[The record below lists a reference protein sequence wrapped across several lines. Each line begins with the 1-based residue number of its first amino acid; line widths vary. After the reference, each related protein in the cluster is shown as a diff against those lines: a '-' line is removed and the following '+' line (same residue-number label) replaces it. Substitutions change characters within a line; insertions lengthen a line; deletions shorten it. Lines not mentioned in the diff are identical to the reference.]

1 MIEHFK
7 TNPQKAASK
16 ISINNNLIAA
26 CLAIFGILW
35 AIAPEKLTL
44 PIIIQFA
51 FAIPLLYV
59 SSIAYTKIA
68 YWKQVKFWDYL
79 GWFTGTTATAFVL
92 NIIALLIF
100 ILGYRGM
107 ALAYFFL
114 LWFLLIIYTAINIY
128 YNPRVARVKIF
139 KLLFFIFIQ
148 LIFGIGILYF

>member
-16 ISINNNLIAA
+16 ISINNSLMAV

-35 AIAPEKLTL
+35 AIVPEKLTP
-44 PIIIQFA
+44 PIIIQFT

-92 NIIALLIF
+92 NIIAILIF
-100 ILGYRGM
+100 ILGYKGM
-107 ALAYFFL
+107 ALAYFLVLWSL
-114 LWFLLIIYTAINIY
+114 LAVYTIINIH
-128 YNPRVARVKIF
+128 YNPWAVRVKIF
-139 KLLFFIFIQ
+139 KLLFFILIQ
-148 LIFGIGILYF
+148 LIFGVVIFYF

>member
-16 ISINNNLIAA
+16 ISINNNLMAV
-26 CLAIFGILW
+26 CLAIFGIFW
-35 AIAPEKLTL
+35 ATVPEKLTL

-51 FAIPLLYV
+51 FAIPLFYV

-79 GWFTGTTATAFVL
+79 GWFTGITATAFVL
-92 NIIALLIF
+92 NIIAILIF
-100 ILGYRGM
+100 ILGYKGM
-107 ALAYFFL
+107 ALVYFLVLWSFL
-114 LWFLLIIYTAINIY
+114 VVYTVINIH
-128 YNPRVARVKIF
+128 YNPQVARVKIF

-148 LIFGIGILYF
+148 LIFGVGTFYF